1 MGILREVRNDL
12 SGLYKAKVCKQF
24 RLSSSEDLFNEIPMN
39 QFAKKGDNIVRAAVM
54 IGQVVGVSSHIN
66 IKSGFC
72 SWSKVN
78 PYSRITP
85 ESTIITEHQ
94 RKTGTHLK

>member
-1 MGILREVRNDL
+1 
-12 SGLYKAKVCKQF
+12 
-24 RLSSSEDLFNEIPMN
+24 MN

-54 IGQVVGVSSHIN
+54 IGQVVGVFSHIN

-72 SWSKVN
+72 PWSKVN

-85 ESTIITEHQ
+85 KSTIITEHQ